1 MPPVNDGS
9 HDGSHD
15 GSNEPSVQ
23 ALPDGPGSYP
33 GCPATVAEAT
43 ARGEVLRTP
52 QWGIGSAV
60 MSIVAAIVLG
70 LAAAI
75 PLLLLD
81 APLPVTALVGTVV
94 PWIGLAGWPL
104 IVTRLR
110 GNGPRIDLGIRL
122 TWSDVGWGVIAGV
135 VGLILAGIVAVVT
148 QAIAGDFSSA
158 AGEIAVELREAGPF
172 WALLVF
178 AIMVMV
184 GAPIVEELAFR
195 GMLYNSLRK
204 RGVGAVWTIAI
215 TTVAFSAF
223 HFEPV
228 RFFLL
233 LPIGVVYGWVRW
245 KTGSLGASM
254 VAHGVN
260 NTPAALVVLLGV
272 PEMTP

>member
-1 MPPVNDGS
+1 MINPVNDGS
-9 HDGSHD
+9 TDGPND
-15 GSNEPSVQ
+15 PSVEVR
-23 ALPDGPGSYP
+23 PDGPGSYP
-33 GCPATVAEAT
+33 GGPATVAEAT
-43 ARGEVLRTP
+43 ERGEVLRTP

-81 APLPVTALVGTVV
+81 APLPVTALVGTVG

-122 TWSDVGWGVIAGV
+122 TWSDVGWGVAAGV
-135 VGLILAGIVAVVT
+135 VGLILAGIVAVIT

-158 AGEIAVELREAGPF
+158 AGEIAGELREAGPF

-204 RGVGAVWTIAI
+204 RGVGAVWTIVI

-223 HFEPV
+223 HFEPI

>member
-1 MPPVNDGS
+1 MV
-9 HDGSHD
+9 H
-15 GSNEPSVQ
+15 
-23 ALPDGPGSYP
+23 
-33 GCPATVAEAT
+33 
-43 ARGEVLRTP
+43 P
-52 QWGIGSAV
+52 QWGSVRRSRLSSLRCSWVGGRDSV
-60 MSIVAAIVLG
+60 VASGCAAARYRLG
-70 LAAAI
+70 GDGGALDRPCRLAA
-75 PLLLLD
+75 D
-81 APLPVTALVGTVV
+81 RHST
-94 PWIGLAGWPL
+94 
-104 IVTRLR
+104 R

-122 TWSDVGWGVIAGV
+122 TWSDVGWGVTAGV
-135 VGLILAGIVAVVT
+135 VGLILAGIVAVIT

-172 WALLVF
+172 WALLIF